1 MESILAFI
9 KGEKS
14 KNEKSINE
22 ITERVN
28 KNLYQIEEI
37 ENMVVELSKNI
48 DTTYEIFSPNDFDKD
63 NNVVEIEK
71 LNLKKTELNIEIE
84 ALRDKLEDLEKQ
96 KSKIDAS
103 LEEIYDIEKQLANNV
118 KNTKYLINK
127 EVKKTEEKN
136 IKKSTL
142 ILEQQIN
149 KDSHYISNIVK
160 KDIEKVQNKIELC
173 ENLIDMDSNR
183 AKLEI
188 TKIKEE
194 LSYIEKKANAKMFH
208 VKHLDDDSEKIGL
221 YKNISDFIKEY
232 QKKINMKISFNYSGL
247 KILDSKCNIIN
258 VIRIIKE
265 AIDNA
270 ESHSNGTIIN
280 INIVIDKINVEEK
293 DYYADDISTDGNRL
307 DSNQLDGNRV
317 DGIQVDNILV
327 DGISVNDTENQ
338 SKDIHS
344 INIDNIDEDLK
355 KISDN
360 DAVSNKVSNIV
371 SNINNNIDS
380 EINNGDLHQI
390 NFLVGDE
397 NRYNVNIVI
406 TDNGDGFT
414 MQDDNV
420 LLSNNLYGIS
430 IMKYRTSLLNGMIIV
445 DSSLGMGTTVKLVYQ
460 VS

>member
-22 ITERVN
+22 ITEKIN
-28 KNLYQIEEI
+28 QNLYQIEEI

-84 ALRDKLEDLEKQ
+84 ALRDKLDNLEKQ

-118 KNTKYLINK
+118 KNTKYLIDK

-149 KDSHYISNIVK
+149 KDNHYISNIVK
-160 KDIEKVQNKIELC
+160 KDIEKVHNKIELC

-194 LSYIEKKANAKMFH
+194 LLYIEKKVNAKMFH
-208 VKHLDDDSEKIGL
+208 VKHSEEDSEKIGL

-247 KILDSKCNIIN
+247 KILDSKWNVIN

-280 INIVIDKINVEEK
+280 INIVIDKINVEEN
-293 DYYADDISTDGNRL
+293 DYYTDDISTD
-307 DSNQLDGNRV
+307 SNQV
-317 DGIQVDNILV
+317 
-327 DGISVNDTENQ
+327 E
-338 SKDIHS
+338 
-344 INIDNIDEDLK
+344 
-355 KISDN
+355 
-360 DAVSNKVSNIV
+360 
-371 SNINNNIDS
+371 S

-397 NRYNVNIVI
+397 NRYNINIVI

-420 LLSNNLYGIS
+420 LLSNNLNGIS

>member
-22 ITERVN
+22 ITEKIN
-28 KNLYQIEEI
+28 QNLYQIEEI

-84 ALRDKLEDLEKQ
+84 ALRDKLDNLEKQ

-118 KNTKYLINK
+118 KNTKYLIDK

-149 KDSHYISNIVK
+149 KDNHYISNIVK
-160 KDIEKVQNKIELC
+160 KDIEKVHNKIELC

-194 LSYIEKKANAKMFH
+194 LLYIEKKVNAKMFH
-208 VKHLDDDSEKIGL
+208 VKHSEEDSEKIGL
-221 YKNISDFIKEY
+221 YKNISEFIKEY

-247 KILDSKCNIIN
+247 KILDSKWNVIN

-280 INIVIDKINVEEK
+280 INIVIDKINVEEN
-293 DYYADDISTDGNRL
+293 DYNIDDISTD
-307 DSNQLDGNRV
+307 SNQV
-317 DGIQVDNILV
+317 
-327 DGISVNDTENQ
+327 E
-338 SKDIHS
+338 
-344 INIDNIDEDLK
+344 
-355 KISDN
+355 
-360 DAVSNKVSNIV
+360 
-371 SNINNNIDS
+371 S

-397 NRYNVNIVI
+397 NRYNINIVI

-420 LLSNNLYGIS
+420 LLSNNLNGIS

>member
-14 KNEKSINE
+14 KNEKDINE
-22 ITERVN
+22 ITEKVN
-28 KNLYQIEEI
+28 QNLYQIEEI

-63 NNVVEIEK
+63 NNIVEIEK

-84 ALRDKLEDLEKQ
+84 SLRDKLEDLEKQ

-188 TKIKEE
+188 AKIKEE

-247 KILDSKCNIIN
+247 KILDSKCNVIN

-293 DYYADDISTDGNRL
+293 DYYYSDNTSTDSKQV
-307 DSNQLDGNRV
+307 DSNQV
-317 DGIQVDNILV
+317 DGIQIDNILLE
-327 DGISVNDTENQ
+327 DISVGNTENQ
-338 SKDIHS
+338 SKDMNS
-344 INIDNIDEDLK
+344 INIENIDENLK
-355 KISDN
+355 NNSDN
-360 DAVSNKVSNIV
+360 DVVSNKVN
-371 SNINNNIDS
+371 NINSNIDS

-420 LLSNNLYGIS
+420 LLSNNLNGIS

>member
-22 ITERVN
+22 ITEKIN
-28 KNLYQIEEI
+28 QNLYQIEEI

-84 ALRDKLEDLEKQ
+84 TLRDKLDNLEKQ

-103 LEEIYDIEKQLANNV
+103 LEEIHDIEKQLANNV

-127 EVKKTEEKN
+127 EVKKIEEKN

-160 KDIEKVQNKIELC
+160 KDIEKVHNKIELC

-194 LSYIEKKANAKMFH
+194 LLCIEKKVNAKMFH
-208 VKHLDDDSEKIGL
+208 VKHSEDDSKKIGL

-247 KILDSKCNIIN
+247 KILDSKTNLIN

-293 DYYADDISTDGNRL
+293 DYYADDILTDGNRL
-307 DSNQLDGNRV
+307 DSNQSDGNRV

-327 DGISVNDTENQ
+327 DGNSVDDTENQ

-344 INIDNIDEDLK
+344 INIGNIDEDLK
-355 KISDN
+355 KNSDN
-360 DAVSNKVSNIV
+360 DAVSNKVSNKV

-420 LLSNNLYGIS
+420 LLSNNLNGIS

>member
-22 ITERVN
+22 ITEKIN
-28 KNLYQIEEI
+28 QNLYQIEEI

-84 ALRDKLEDLEKQ
+84 ALRDKLDNLEKQ

-103 LEEIYDIEKQLANNV
+103 LEKIYDIEKQLANNV
-118 KNTKYLINK
+118 KNTKYLIDK

-149 KDSHYISNIVK
+149 KDNHYISNIVK
-160 KDIEKVQNKIELC
+160 KDIEKVHNKIELC

-194 LSYIEKKANAKMFH
+194 LLYIEKKVNAKMFH
-208 VKHLDDDSEKIGL
+208 VKHSEEDSEKIGL

-247 KILDSKCNIIN
+247 KILDSKWNVIN

-280 INIVIDKINVEEK
+280 INIVIDKINVEEN
-293 DYYADDISTDGNRL
+293 DYNIDDISTD
-307 DSNQLDGNRV
+307 SNQV
-317 DGIQVDNILV
+317 
-327 DGISVNDTENQ
+327 E
-338 SKDIHS
+338 
-344 INIDNIDEDLK
+344 
-355 KISDN
+355 
-360 DAVSNKVSNIV
+360 
-371 SNINNNIDS
+371 S

-397 NRYNVNIVI
+397 NRYNINIVI

-420 LLSNNLYGIS
+420 LLSNNLNGIS

>member
-22 ITERVN
+22 ITEKIN
-28 KNLYQIEEI
+28 QNLYQIEEI

-84 ALRDKLEDLEKQ
+84 ALRDKLDNLEKQ

-118 KNTKYLINK
+118 KNTKYLIDK

-149 KDSHYISNIVK
+149 KDNHYISNIVK

-194 LSYIEKKANAKMFH
+194 LLYIEKKVNAKMFH
-208 VKHLDDDSEKIGL
+208 VKHSEDDSEKIGL

-247 KILDSKCNIIN
+247 KILDSKWNVIN

-265 AIDNA
+265 TIDNA

-280 INIVIDKINVEEK
+280 INIVIDKINVEEN
-293 DYYADDISTDGNRL
+293 DYYTDDISTD
-307 DSNQLDGNRV
+307 SNQV
-317 DGIQVDNILV
+317 
-327 DGISVNDTENQ
+327 E
-338 SKDIHS
+338 
-344 INIDNIDEDLK
+344 
-355 KISDN
+355 
-360 DAVSNKVSNIV
+360 
-371 SNINNNIDS
+371 S

-397 NRYNVNIVI
+397 NRYNINIVI

-420 LLSNNLYGIS
+420 LLSNNLNGIS

>member
-1 MESILAFI
+1 MKSILAFI

-22 ITERVN
+22 ITEKIN
-28 KNLYQIEEI
+28 QNLYQIEEI

-84 ALRDKLEDLEKQ
+84 ALRDKLDNLEKQ

-118 KNTKYLINK
+118 KNTKYLIDK

-149 KDSHYISNIVK
+149 KDNHYISNIVK
-160 KDIEKVQNKIELC
+160 KDIEKVHNKIELC

-194 LSYIEKKANAKMFH
+194 LLYIEKKVNAKMFH
-208 VKHLDDDSEKIGL
+208 VKHSEEDSEKIGL

-247 KILDSKCNIIN
+247 KILDSKWNVIN

-280 INIVIDKINVEEK
+280 INIVIDKINVEEN
-293 DYYADDISTDGNRL
+293 DYNIDDISTD
-307 DSNQLDGNRV
+307 SNQV
-317 DGIQVDNILV
+317 
-327 DGISVNDTENQ
+327 E
-338 SKDIHS
+338 
-344 INIDNIDEDLK
+344 
-355 KISDN
+355 
-360 DAVSNKVSNIV
+360 
-371 SNINNNIDS
+371 S

-397 NRYNVNIVI
+397 NRYNINIVI

-420 LLSNNLYGIS
+420 LLSNNLNGIS